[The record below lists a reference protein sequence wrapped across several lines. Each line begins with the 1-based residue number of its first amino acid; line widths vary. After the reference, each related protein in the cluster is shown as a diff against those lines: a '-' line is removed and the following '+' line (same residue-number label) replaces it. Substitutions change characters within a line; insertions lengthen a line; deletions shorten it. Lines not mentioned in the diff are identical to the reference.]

1 MRKALAGILFSIL
14 VAAPVVAQ
22 TGPSIPSIFTG
33 HDLSGWV
40 VPQGNIWFMAQDGIL
55 KVKNGPDQTG
65 HILWTRD
72 SYADFVMEFEFKMG
86 AGTVDSGV
94 FVRKDSEQIQIG
106 ISGSLQRDMTAS
118 PYIAGKGYPVEAEGV
133 AELLKLDDWNEMTIV
148 AKGNNYTTWLNG
160 QHVMT
165 YNSESAG
172 EQGPVGIQLHGNREM
187 EIWYRDIRMA
197 GL

>member
-55 KVKNGPDQTG
+55 KIKNGPDQTG

-94 FVRKDSEQIQIG
+94 FVRK
-106 ISGSLQRDMTAS
+106 AS
-118 PYIAGKGYPVEAEGV
+118 MMYFSRKKASIESSRCTNSTKM
-133 AELLKLDDWNEMTIV
+133 LHTI
-148 AKGNNYTTWLNG
+148 
-160 QHVMT
+160 
-165 YNSESAG
+165 
-172 EQGPVGIQLHGNREM
+172 
-187 EIWYRDIRMA
+187 
-197 GL
+197 